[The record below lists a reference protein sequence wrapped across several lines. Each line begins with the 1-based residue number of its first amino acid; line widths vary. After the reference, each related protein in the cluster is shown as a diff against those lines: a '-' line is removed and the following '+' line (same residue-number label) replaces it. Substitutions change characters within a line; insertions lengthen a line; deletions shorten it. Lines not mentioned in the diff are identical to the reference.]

1 MLRPAA
7 GESVSAAQGAAAH
20 TVCDAAVVLA
30 ETDVGYEDAAPASG
44 ESAAAAQGS
53 AAHTVGDAAV

>member
-20 TVCDAAVVLA
+20 TVGDAAVLA
-30 ETDVGYEDAAPASG
+30 ETDVRQKDAAPAAG
-44 ESAAAAQGS
+44 ESAAAA
-53 AAHTVGDAAV
+53 